1 MLHEAIKFVC
11 KGNGVYKGPQV
22 VHGFGPGDCTCDACG
37 AVSAAE
43 DLWQKVKM
51 RGAASP
57 SWRMPLLMK

>member
-1 MLHEAIKFVC
+1 MLHEAIHFVC

-22 VHGFGPGDCTCDACG
+22 GHGIGPGDCTCDACG

-57 SWRMPLLMK
+57 SWRMPLLIK